1 MQVHEFQFTNR
12 VRMRASLEVRERRRA
27 ENDARAARIT
37 TAAARVFARRG
48 VENAT
53 MEMIAREASVAVGTI
68 YLHFASRDEVYLNL
82 CAERG
87 MQLGAGY
94 REVLARGLT
103 PLDEIRTLARVYI
116 DYLYESADPILLSE
130 PTPYYEIRKRLRR
143 SSEIRAFDRGARIRR
158 EVFRLFES
166 SVRRAFDRRLLADSL
181 GATGVTIAIWSILNG
196 AFMVTRDREY
206 LVHTIGFEPEGFVA
220 KALDSYLQGLAAA
233 ARTGARQSKTGRRG
247 QRILRMPG
255 EGTGL

>member
-1 MQVHEFQFTNR
+1 MNFNSR
-12 VRMRASLEVRERRRA
+12 NGARKKASLDLRERRRA

-53 MEMIAREASVAVGTI
+53 MEMIAREANVAVGTI

-87 MQLGAGY
+87 MP
-94 REVLARGLT
+94 

-116 DYLYESADPILLSE
+116 DYLQESADPILLSE

-206 LVHTIGFEPEGFVA
+206 LVHTIGLEPQGFVA

-233 ARTGARQSKTGRRG
+233 ARAGARQSKPGRRG
-247 QRILRMPG
+247 KRPLRTTRK
-255 EGTGL
+255 GTGL

>member
-1 MQVHEFQFTNR
+1 MNFNSRNGAR
-12 VRMRASLEVRERRRA
+12 VTASLEVRERRRA
-27 ENDARAARIT
+27 QNDARAERIM

-53 MEMIAREASVAVGTI
+53 MEMIAREANVAVGTI

-82 CAERG
+82 CADRG

-94 REVLARGLT
+94 REVIARGRK
-103 PLDEIRTLARVYI
+103 PLDEIRALAQVYI
-116 DYLYESADPILLSE
+116 EYLHESADPILISE
-130 PTPYYEIRKRLRR
+130 PTPYNEIRKRLRR
-143 SSEIRAFDRGARIRR
+143 SSEIRAFDRGSKIRQ

-166 SVRRAFDRRLLADSL
+166 SVKRAFKRGLVADSL
-181 GATGVTIAIWSILNG
+181 GATGVTVAIWSILNG

-206 LVHTIGFEPEGFVA
+206 LVHAIGFEPDGFVA

-233 ARTGARQSKTGRRG
+233 ARARSRHSKPVQPIRGMLGTGRKG
-247 QRILRMPG
+247 KSL
-255 EGTGL
+255 

>member
-1 MQVHEFQFTNR
+1 MTL
-12 VRMRASLEVRERRRA
+12 SLKVRERRRV
-27 ENDARAARIT
+27 ENDARAARIM

-53 MEMIAREASVAVGTI
+53 MEMIAHEANVAVGTI

-82 CAERG
+82 CADRG

-94 REVLARGLT
+94 REVIARGLK
-103 PLDEIRTLARVYI
+103 PLDEIRALAQVYI
-116 DYLYESADPILLSE
+116 EYLHESADPILLSE

-143 SSEIRAFDRGARIRR
+143 SSEIRAFDRGWKIRQ
-158 EVFRLFES
+158 EVFRLFEG
-166 SVRRAFDRRLLADSL
+166 SVKRAFDSGLIVDPL
-181 GATGVTIAIWSILNG
+181 GPTGVTVAIWSILNG

-206 LVHTIGFEPEGFVA
+206 LLHAIGFEPQGFVG

-233 ARTGARQSKTGRRG
+233 ARTVTRRS
-247 QRILRMPG
+247 RPALRNHRVLRTLG
-255 EGTGL
+255 KGTGV